1 MWQKSS
7 ALYQARTR
15 SARDGPR
22 SLCCLGARCDGARLC
37 AILFLARRCSVASGG
52 SPAPSTMLTDERMA
66 LLTAVQSANP
76 ANEAE
81 VETKLLLHIFRLLG
95 YTDTDRADKR
105 PVTMSFGRERKT
117 KAADFIIYDG
127 SDRTAAN
134 ALIAVEAK
142 SPGEPL
148 ADAEDQVKSYA
159 LWAGTPFYMA
169 CNGEE
174 LLVATFLPG
183 ADASQRRTF
192 RIPEL
197 LRDWNILEGLL
208 SRSAVVLEKERL
220 VYKAFYLPG
229 VETLPASDFF
239 REYLERLQ
247 SRFTALHTELRRR
260 KQINVSTGNDG

>member
-52 SPAPSTMLTDERMA
+52 SPAPSTMLTNERMA

-169 CNGEE
+169 CNGGT
-174 LLVATFLPG
+174 VAENCWSRHFC
-183 ADASQRRTF
+183 
-192 RIPEL
+192 PEPM
-197 LRDWNILEGLL
+197 LRNEGLL
-208 SRSAVVLEKERL
+208 ESPNSFGIGISL
-220 VYKAFYLPG
+220 KACCL
-229 VETLPASDFF
+229 A
-239 REYLERLQ
+239 RQ
-247 SRFTALHTELRRR
+247 
-260 KQINVSTGNDG
+260 